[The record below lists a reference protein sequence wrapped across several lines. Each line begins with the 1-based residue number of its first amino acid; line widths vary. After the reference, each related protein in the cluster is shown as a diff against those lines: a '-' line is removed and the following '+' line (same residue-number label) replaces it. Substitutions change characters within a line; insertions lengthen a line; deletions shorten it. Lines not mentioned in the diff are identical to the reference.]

1 LHGTP
6 GSRLLCPDE
15 RATTAAGVRLIAFD
29 RPGYGGS
36 DPRPGRSIADGAD
49 DIEEL
54 IRRLELPPVVAVG
67 WSGGGPYAL
76 ACAARIPELVA
87 SIGVVAG
94 DGPPDDVPGF
104 WDLASPELRDVVAA
118 VRMDPVAARP
128 RVADLLGWYAADPAA
143 IVDGAPVD
151 PDDPDTAVRTVPAVA
166 DALRAMFVEGARQ
179 GATGFAD
186 DWIATFLPWGF
197 ALPAIDREIHLW
209 WGDGDRLTTRA
220 HTDLLATALP
230 RARLTIY
237 PGEGH
242 SIAITHWQ
250 DILDALLPRT
260 A

>member
-1 LHGTP
+1 MP

-15 RATTAAGVRLIAFD
+15 RATTAAGVRLIALD

-36 DPRPGRSIADGAD
+36 DPRPGRRVADGAG

-54 IRRLELPPVVAVG
+54 IRRLELPPVAVVG

-76 ACAARIPELVA
+76 ACAARIPALVA

-94 DGPPDDVPGF
+94 DGPPDDVPGY
-104 WDLASPELRDVVAA
+104 WDDASPELRDLVAA
-118 VRMDPVAARP
+118 VRADPVAARP
-128 RVADLLGWYAADPAA
+128 RVADLLGWYAAEPAA
-143 IVDGAPVD
+143 IVAAAPAD
-151 PDDPDTAVRTVPAVA
+151 PGDPDTSVRSIPTVA
-166 DALRAMFVEGARQ
+166 DALEAMFVEGARQ
-179 GATGFAD
+179 GAIGFVD

-220 HTDLLATALP
+220 QTDLLATAVP
-230 RARLTIY
+230 QARLTIY

-242 SIAITHWQ
+242 LIAITHWP
-250 DILDALLPRT
+250 DILDALLGRM